1 MYYKV
6 HFIIKC
12 PYFIQNYQLEDGEMA
27 VRKGLAHVNMGA
39 EFRLPA
45 QNKRPGVV
53 AYACNPNVGEAEKE
67 DSRGSLAGQSSLS
80 SELQA
85 KDRPCLKGD
94 G

>member
-1 MYYKV
+1 
-6 HFIIKC
+6 
-12 PYFIQNYQLEDGEMA
+12 MA
-27 VRKGLAHVNMGA
+27 ARKELAHVSMGA
-39 EFRLPA
+39 EFRSPA

-53 AYACNPNVGEAEKE
+53 AYACNPNAGEAET
-67 DSRGSLAGQSSLS
+67 GGFPGLIGWQSSLS